1 MDWTQMFGLALQQA
15 LGPTAIVYCLAAIG
29 LNVHFGYTGL
39 LNFGQAGF
47 MAVAAYGMAS
57 IVATWGLSFWL
68 GLVVAIALAILL
80 ALLLGIPTLRLRADY
95 LAIVTIAA
103 AEIIRQTVGSVS
115 LLEYFGGQDGL
126 QQFSGTFADM
136 NPYSGR
142 YGIPGVVTWRAYDFW
157 VMTVGWIIVAL
168 SCLVVYLLMRS
179 PWGRILRGIREDED
193 AVRSLG
199 KNVYAY
205 KMQSL
210 MIGGVFGALA
220 GIIIALRSAAINPSF
235 FATDVTFFAY
245 TVLLIGGAARVLG
258 PVAGALIFWF
268 LITFLDVFFS
278 QATANNLIPDA
289 IMTGHAGQPD
299 PVPVH
304 GAGADAVDDLPTTRH
319 LRRQKG
325 AGSRCPLSRTPRWTR
340 SSRSSTSTR
349 RATALRWATPPASP
363 GRRSPTRSWSPTTY
377 AAPSAA

>member
-1 MDWTQMFGLALQQA
+1 MDWNQMLGLGLQQG

-57 IVATWGLSFWL
+57 IVATWGLPFWL
-68 GLVVAIALAILL
+68 GLVVGLLLAVLL
-80 ALLLGIPTLRLRADY
+80 ALLLGVPTLRLRADY

-126 QQFSGTFADM
+126 QQFSGTFASM
-136 NPYSGR
+136 NPYGGSH
-142 YGIPGVVTWRAYDFW
+142 GIPGLVTWRAYDFW
-157 VMTVGWIIVAL
+157 VLTVGWILVAL
-168 SCLVVYLLMRS
+168 SCLVVFLLMRS
-179 PWGRILRGIREDED
+179 PWGRVLKGIREDED

-210 MIGGVFGALA
+210 IIGGLFGALA
-220 GIIIALRSAAINPSF
+220 GFLLALRSAAINPAF
-235 FATDVTFFAY
+235 FETDITFFAY
-245 TVLLIGGAARVLG
+245 TVLLLGGAARVFG
-258 PVAGALIFWF
+258 PVAGAVIFWF

-278 QATANNLIPDA
+278 QATANNLIPDY
-289 IMTGHAGQPD
+289 IMTGTQASLIRFMFMGLALMLLMVYRPQGIFGD
-299 PVPVH
+299 RREL
-304 GAGADAVDDLPTTRH
+304 ALDAH
-319 LRRQKG
+319 
-325 AGSRCPLSRTPRWTR
+325 
-340 SSRSSTSTR
+340 
-349 RATALRWATPPASP
+349 
-363 GRRSPTRSWSPTTY
+363 
-377 AAPSAA
+377 